1 MPGIRSRLTPFVVRV
16 SEQCEFISKLK
27 DRLEEQQTALV
38 SERSKSLD
46 YAESMKAA
54 QAHFNAEQCK
64 VAELESQ
71 LQALKAEMHAR
82 QLGMNNDD
90 SAFLQDRVCAARSA
104 HVGSRC
110 TTMCTRLTSGSRCP
124 QLNSTQAELVQLT
137 EKYNALLARV
147 QRVCAAYTG
156 PSRTALFTLANHYV
170 LVDVPGTHPQGTPSR
185 H

>member
-110 TTMCTRLTSGSRCP
+110 TTIRAWLTSGSRCP
-124 QLNSTQAELVQLT
+124 SSTARKLNLSSLQRSTTHCWHVF
-137 EKYNALLARV
+137 R
-147 QRVCAAYTG
+147 G
-156 PSRTALFTLANHYV
+156 YV
-170 LVDVPGTHPQGTPSR
+170 LHTRVRVALHYS

>member
-1 MPGIRSRLTPFVVRV
+1 M
-16 SEQCEFISKLK
+16 
-27 DRLEEQQTALV
+27 
-38 SERSKSLD
+38 
-46 YAESMKAA
+46 
-54 QAHFNAEQCK
+54 
-64 VAELESQ
+64 
-71 LQALKAEMHAR
+71 
-82 QLGMNNDD
+82 
-90 SAFLQDRVCAARSA
+90 RSA
-104 HVGSRC
+104 ECARGESVHYY
-110 TTMCTRLTSGSRCP
+110 TRLAHIRIEVP